1 MRMPCIGDIEAS
13 GLARESYP
21 IEIGWSS
28 PTGEIHSHFIRP
40 DPSWGNFWDLNS
52 ATLHGIT
59 LEMLEQEGVLPAM
72 IAIKMNSDLKGQ
84 TLYFDGGVYDLKWLT
99 QLYEAAGIPPTFG
112 FGHFETLL
120 AAVGVVE
127 SSQRA
132 AAETLARQDMG
143 DLKLHRAAND
153 VRFLQRWY
161 IRARGGV
168 RY

>member
-1 MRMPCIGDIEAS
+1 MRMPCIADIEAS
-13 GLARESYP
+13 GLAREGYP
-21 IEIGWSS
+21 IEIAWSL
-28 PTGEIHSHFIRP
+28 PTGEICSHLIRP
-40 DPSWGNFWDLNS
+40 DPSWGAFWDPNS
-52 ATLHGIT
+52 AALHGIT
-59 LEMLEQEGVLPAM
+59 REMLEHEGVLPAM

-120 AAVGVVE
+120 AAVGVMD
-127 SSQRA
+127 SSRGA
-132 AAETLARQDMG
+132 AAEALARQDMS

-161 IRARGGV
+161 IRARGGM